1 MPNVSLGDK
10 FDRYIE
16 EQVKSGAYAS
26 VSEVI
31 RDALRLKMQIEATE
45 QAKLEALRRDIDA
58 AWQQADRGEFGTF
71 DVDAFLKQ
79 ADSEK
84 QGQR

>member
-10 FDRYIE
+10 FDRYVE

-31 RDALRLKMQIEATE
+31 RDALRLKMQVEATE
-45 QAKLEALRRDIDA
+45 RAKLEALRRDIDA
-58 AWQQADRGEFGTF
+58 AWQQADRGAFEKF

-79 ADSEK
+79 ADSDK
-84 QGQR
+84 QDPR